1 MQADKLGAKYSIT
14 NNKLEQSQL
23 SEIQVDNAPPNNNG
37 NIPDH
42 IFMVWGPIGLILSW
56 AALFLML
63 SKRGR
68 IARNEIAVNIKSLN
82 QIPCKNCKFFAN
94 NPHLKCAIHPSLVLT
109 EKAIDCSDYCQRDR
123 KSA

>member
-1 MQADKLGAKYSIT
+1 MHADKVTAEYLIANGSF
-14 NNKLEQSQL
+14 NQLQSN
-23 SEIQVDNAPPNNNG
+23 EIQVENSQPANVS
-37 NIPDH
+37 IPDH
-42 IFMVWGPIGLILSW
+42 VFMVWGPIGLILSW

-94 NPHLKCAIHPSLVLT
+94 NPHLKCAIQPSLVLT

-123 KSA
+123 KSV

>member
-1 MQADKLGAKYSIT
+1 MHADEINTGYSIA
-14 NNKLEQSQL
+14 NNQLEQSQV
-23 SEIQVDNAPPNNNG
+23 SEIQVEDAQPAAV

-42 IFMVWGPIGLILSW
+42 VFMVWGPIGLIVSW

-109 EKAIDCSDYCQRDR
+109 EQAVDCADYCQRDR
-123 KSA
+123 K